1 MVIEHEPG
9 DLTCTV
15 SADVPLRELQETLAK
30 GRQMLALDPP
40 GAAGL
45 TVGEAFAAAVCG
57 PRSHRY
63 GGPRDLV
70 LGMTV
75 RLEDGTVARGG
86 GRVVK
91 TVAGYDLPK
100 LFTGARGR
108 LGEIL
113 ELTLRLHPLPAA
125 TCTVVAAPSD
135 PTVLEPLAPACVEYA
150 WPPEHML
157 VRFESPVARALGE
170 QAAALVGGDLVDDD
184 ESLWADHRER
194 AAGLHPTRCL
204 PADVPAEIERLRAAG
219 ATTIVGRYARGHLL
233 SDVKPADRGQAPEAR
248 GLAPGVRELERRVVE
263 AYGG

>member
-1 MVIEHEPG
+1 VVIEHEPG

-15 SADVPLRELQETLAK
+15 SAGVPLARLQETLAR
-30 GRQMLALDPP
+30 GAQMLALDPP
-40 GAAGL
+40 EAATL
-45 TVGEAFAAAVCG
+45 TVGEAFATAASG
-57 PRSHRY
+57 PRAHRY

-70 LGMTV
+70 LGVTV
-75 RLEDGTVARGG
+75 RLADGTVARGG

-113 ELTLRLHPLPAA
+113 ELTLRLHPLPAS
-125 TCTVVAAPSD
+125 TCTVVTAPCD

-150 WPPEHML
+150 WPPERMF
-157 VRFESPVARALGE
+157 VRFESPVARPLAE
-170 QAAALVGGDLVDDD
+170 QAAALVGGDLVSSD

-194 AAGLHPTRCL
+194 AAGLAPARCL
-204 PADVPAEIERLRAAG
+204 PADVPATIARLRESG
-219 ATTIVGRYARGHLL
+219 ATTIVGRYARGLL
-233 SDVKPADRGQAPEAR
+233 FSDVHKQGQTPCIHPPDPQREA
-248 GLAPGVRELERRVVE
+248 LERRVVE

>member
-1 MVIEHEPG
+1 VVIEHEPG

-15 SADVPLRELQETLAK
+15 GADVPLARLQETLAQ
-30 GRQMLALDPP
+30 GGQMLALDPP

-45 TVGEAFAAAVCG
+45 TVGDAFAGAVSG

-70 LGMTV
+70 LGVTV
-75 RLEDGTVARGG
+75 RLADGTVARGG

-125 TCTVVAAPSD
+125 TCTVVTASCD
-135 PTVLEPLAPACVEYA
+135 PMLLEPLAPACVEYA
-150 WPPEHML
+150 WPPGHVL
-157 VRFESPVARALGE
+157 VRFESPVARALAE
-170 QAAALVGGDLVDDD
+170 EAAELVGGDLVDGD
-184 ESLWADHRER
+184 EPLWADHRER
-194 AAGLHPTRCL
+194 AAGLHLTRCL
-204 PADVPAEIERLRAAG
+204 PAEAPAAIERLRAANT
-219 ATTIVGRYARGHLL
+219 ATIIGRYARGLL
-233 SDVKPADRGQAPEAR
+233 FSDVETDIRGR
-248 GLAPGVRELERRVVE
+248 APGVSALEQRVVE
-263 AYGG
+263 AYGA

>member
-15 SADVPLRELQETLAK
+15 AADVLLAELQRVVAR
-30 GRQMLALDPP
+30 GGQMLALDPP
-40 GAAGL
+40 GGDGM
-45 TVGEAFAAAVCG
+45 TVGEAFATAGFG
-57 PRSHRY
+57 PRAHRY
-63 GGPRDLV
+63 GPPRDLV

-75 RLEDGTVARGG
+75 RLADGTVARAG

-125 TCTVVAAPSD
+125 TCTVVTVPSD
-135 PTVLEPLAPACVEYA
+135 PLVLEQLAPACVEYA
-150 WPPEHML
+150 WPPERML
-157 VRFESPVARALGE
+157 VRFESPVARALAE
-170 QAAALVGGDLVDDD
+170 QAAELVGGELLDDD
-184 ESLWADHRER
+184 EVLWAEHREL
-194 AAGLHPTRCL
+194 AAGLPLTRCL
-204 PADVPAEIERLRAAG
+204 PGEVPAMIAQLRAGG
-219 ATTIVGRYARGHLL
+219 ATTIVGRYARGLL
-233 SDVKPADRGQAPEAR
+233 HADVNSAC
-248 GLAPGVRELERRVVE
+248 LAPDIHRAGLERRVVE

>member
-15 SADVPLRELQETLAK
+15 RAGVPLAELQETLAK
-30 GRQMLALDPP
+30 GGQMLALDPP
-40 GAAGL
+40 EAEGL
-45 TVGEAFAAAVCG
+45 TVGEAFAAAASG

-70 LGMTV
+70 LGVTV
-75 RLEDGTVARGG
+75 RLADGTVARGG

-108 LGEIL
+108 LGELL

-125 TCTVVAAPSD
+125 TCTVVTAPCD
-135 PTVLEPLAPACVEYA
+135 PTALELLAPACVEYA
-150 WPPEHML
+150 WPPERML

-170 QAAALVGGDLVDDD
+170 QAAALVGGDLVDGD
-184 ESLWADHRER
+184 ESLWVDHRER
-194 AAGLHPTRCL
+194 AAGLHLTRCL
-204 PADVPAEIERLRAAG
+204 PAEAPATIQRLRAAG
-219 ATTIVGRYARGHLL
+219 ATTIVGRYALGFLF
-233 SDVKPADRGQAPEAR
+233 SDVHDVNKRGQTPFIH
-248 GLAPGVRELERRVVE
+248 VLERRVVE

>member
-1 MVIEHEPG
+1 MVIEHVPG

-15 SADVPLRELQETLAK
+15 GADVPLAELQETLAR
-30 GRQMLALDPP
+30 GGQMLALDPP

-45 TVGEAFAAAVCG
+45 TVGEAFSTAAFG
-57 PRSHRY
+57 PRAHRY

-70 LGMTV
+70 LGVTV
-75 RLEDGTVARGG
+75 RLADGTVARGG

-125 TCTVVAAPSD
+125 TCTVVTTPSD
-135 PTVLEPLAPACVEYA
+135 PTALEPFAPACVEYA
-150 WPPEHML
+150 WPPGHML
-157 VRFESPVARALGE
+157 VRFESPVARPLAE
-170 QAAALVGGDLVDDD
+170 QAAELVGGDLVERD

-194 AAGLHPTRCL
+194 AAGLHLTRCL
-204 PADVPAEIERLRAAG
+204 PAEAPAAIERLRAAG
-219 ATTIVGRYARGHLL
+219 ATTIVGRYARGLL
-233 SDVKPADRGQAPEAR
+233 FSDAGIEDVNTR
-248 GLAPGVRELERRVVE
+248 GLTPSIQELERRVVE
-263 AYGG
+263 AYGA

>member
-1 MVIEHEPG
+1 V
-9 DLTCTV
+9 
-15 SADVPLRELQETLAK
+15 
-30 GRQMLALDPP
+30 
-40 GAAGL
+40 
-45 TVGEAFAAAVCG
+45 
-57 PRSHRY
+57 
-63 GGPRDLV
+63 
-70 LGMTV
+70 TV
-75 RLEDGTVARGG
+75 RLADGTVARGG

-125 TCTVVAAPSD
+125 TCTVVAAPCD

-157 VRFESPVARALGE
+157 VRFESPVARTLGE
-170 QAAALVGGDLVDDD
+170 EAAALVGGELVEVD
-184 ESLWADHRER
+184 EPLWSDHRER

-204 PADVPAEIERLRAAG
+204 PAEAPAAIERLRAAG
-219 ATTIVGRYARGHLL
+219 ATTIVGRYARGLL
-233 SDVKPADRGQAPEAR
+233 YSDVRAPNR
-248 GLAPGVRELERRVVE
+248 GLAPGVHELEQRVVE